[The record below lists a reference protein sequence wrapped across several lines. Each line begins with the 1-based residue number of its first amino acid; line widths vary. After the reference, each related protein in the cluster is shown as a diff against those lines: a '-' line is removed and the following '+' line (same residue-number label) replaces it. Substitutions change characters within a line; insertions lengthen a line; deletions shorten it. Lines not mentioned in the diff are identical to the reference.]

1 MIRKLA
7 RMMRR
12 FRREDGNATVEFVVL
27 FPFFIGLFG
36 SAFEASLIS
45 TRQVLLNSAVDRVT
59 REYQLGNYG
68 SPTHGELK
76 VILCNLVGFIPECTS
91 SLTIELERIDRT
103 DFAFNTGQI
112 LCADGDNEIEPVTT
126 FESAGSGDFML
137 MTVCA
142 AFRPMVPITGLGLK
156 LPKINGGNYYGL
168 FATTAFVV
176 EPA

>member
-7 RMMRR
+7 KLLRR
-12 FRREDGNATVEFVVL
+12 FRREDGNATVEFVIL

-45 TRQVLLNSAVDRVT
+45 TRQVLLHSAVDRVT
-59 REYQLGNYG
+59 RDLQLGNLG

-76 VILCNLVGFIPECTS
+76 VIVCNLAGFIPDCTDTLS
-91 SLTIELERIDRT
+91 IELERVDRANFSFSQGAIACVDRDNDMVPST
-103 DFAFNTGQI
+103 SFDNT
-112 LCADGDNEIEPVTT
+112 
-126 FESAGSGDFML
+126 GSGDFML

-156 LPKINGGNYYGL
+156 LPKINGGSDYGL
-168 FATTAFVV
+168 YATTAFVV